1 MNTEDITRKC
11 DSCKEPVSI
20 DASKCPHCQSQQLM
34 TRGRIAATTI
44 LGLVGLPFTYAALPI
59 ALDRGIPNGFAE
71 GIGTGLAWGVTVL
84 GPLFLLV
91 GFGAYIQ
98 RRNAIKEAKQE

>member
-34 TRGRIAATTI
+34 TRGIIAMNIA
-44 LGLVGLPFTYAALPI
+44 LGLAGLPFTYAILPI
-59 ALDRGIPNGFAE
+59 AWDRGIPNGFIE
-71 GIGTGLAWGVTVL
+71 GIGTGLTWLFVVL

-91 GFGAYIQ
+91 GLGAYIQ
-98 RRNAIKEAKQE
+98 RRNAIQEAKQR